1 MATVGAALTIL
12 ALPLD
17 ALIQSSVL
25 IPSTFVVND
34 VVYDKY
40 PNITGNTTM
49 PRSTWYNE
57 SQIMETVDKLYPD
70 TPLMNA
76 LRFGQSYS
84 NGLAELFSPVMNVDC
99 PTGTC
104 YFLKAQTLAIDSR
117 CVDRTK
123 DIVTHPSKG
132 NTAAYQSLTGTNLTF
147 YYDGAKEF
155 ESQMIA
161 TWSYPDFEDNK
172 YMDDMFGPG
181 FLGLIVRTAMM
192 LSGPENA
199 TLAYECALSW
209 SIRTSEEYI
218 NATSEYQLSSQD
230 YPVKFD
236 VEYQP
241 SNINWWL
248 MTPEQC
254 YVQGKEIPK
263 SNDTFYKDNCLFA
276 VGSPAGRGLE
286 IMLLDKED
294 GFMGNSCL
302 ISENNFTRMNPF
314 ITNLESARVR
324 DNPEDIFDAIRIMWS
339 NIAIASSSAVRHTTS
354 TVDGGDLQ
362 LTTEGTVWREIFYYR
377 VDWARLGFPAVVVA
391 FAAFFVLY
399 TAIKTRKE
407 YAWRRSALPLLFH
420 GIEDRERIALGDVRS
435 FLTMHDVAE
444 KLHVKLE
451 EHVDANGA
459 RFTTQHEG

>member
-1 MATVGAALTIL
+1 VATVGAALTIL

-25 IPSTFVVND
+25 IPSKFIVND
-34 VVYDKY
+34 VVYATS
-40 PNITGNTTM
+40 PNITGKTEM

-70 TPLMNA
+70 TALMNA

-84 NGLAELFSPVMNVDC
+84 NGLSELFSAVMNVDC

-104 YFLKAQTLAIDSR
+104 YFPKAQTLAIDSK

-123 DIVTHPSKG
+123 DIVTHPAKG

-147 YYDGAKEF
+147 YHDGAKEF
-155 ESQMIA
+155 DRQLIA
-161 TWSYPDFEDNK
+161 TWSYPGYKDTK

-181 FLGLIVRTAMM
+181 FLGLIVRTAIM
-192 LSGPENA
+192 LSGPDKA

-209 SIRTSEEYI
+209 TVSTSEEYI
-218 NATSEYQLSSQD
+218 NATSKYHLGSES

-236 VEYQP
+236 VYYQG
-241 SNINWWL
+241 NDINWWV
-248 MTPEQC
+248 MSPEQC

-263 SNDTFYKDNCLFA
+263 SNDTYYVDNCLFA
-276 VGSPAGRGLE
+276 VGSGPGKGLR
-286 IMLLDKED
+286 IMLLDEED
-294 GFMGNSCL
+294 GFMGDSYM
-302 ISENNFTRMNPF
+302 ISPKNYTRTNPF
-314 ITNLESARVR
+314 VTNIESARSY
-324 DNPEDIFDAIRIMWS
+324 DNPEDIFDSISTMWY
-339 NIAIASSSAVRHTTS
+339 NIALVSSFAVRHTNS
-354 TVDGGDLQ
+354 TVDEGRLQ
-362 LTTEGTVWREIFYYR
+362 LTTEGTVWREIFYYKI
-377 VDWARLGFPAVVVA
+377 DWARLGFPTFVVA
-391 FAAFFVLY
+391 FAACFVLY

-435 FLTMHDVAE
+435 FLTMQDVAE

-459 RFTTQHEG
+459 RFTTQ